1 MASPELAITKATL
14 SATLFRADPISLNR
28 AAVDAFFSLLDIA
41 IIQCSRQN
49 VQKCKAWI
57 VENIVPSTA
66 RCTALGKF
74 WAVLSK
80 NLAVEND
87 GKRPSTKRRRLHLL
101 NIVNDVLFHVV
112 VRQSNR
118 KLGEAWAGILPALVG
133 NAAAFDNCPKHKTK
147 LNGLVDLWEEKAYF
161 SPELVTHLRTALAN
175 GSAEMTAVN
184 LELSESS
191 LKLAK
196 DAPYILPSF
205 HGDAS
210 IPWYDLPAGT
220 WLPHIT
226 PNSSRPMIPD
236 QVCPIQLATGPADKR
251 VVDAVKMLLKDADYI
266 YSQDIEPSDDLQTGF
281 SELGERIVLDEITG
295 EVIGGESYYGWSR
308 QFCERM
314 RDRLRKSTKP
324 SADRSRSV
332 SNSQPR
338 SRSRSLSHDLS
349 RSSSPPSFKRPRLS
363 SRSRSRSRQ
372 RGRSYSHSRS
382 RSRSRNSRSRS
393 HSRARGRDGNHSHG
407 RDSRSRSPQGIYGSN
422 ERPDSRF
429 RSLPRQYDDR
439 PSQPS
444 QPPHV
449 PPVPFPPPPPP
460 PNAMGFPFPPLPLPP
475 MSLAGF
481 TQQWT
486 PGAAPPPPPPPPPYG
501 ASQDGWVPP
510 PPNMMAHFM
519 NMNQFPAGSIPP
531 PPQPPQPPMHNNQ
544 YGRGNGGYRGRGRG
558 GYGRGGYRGQY

>member
-28 AAVDAFFSLLDIA
+28 AAVDDFFSLLDNA
-41 IIQCSRQN
+41 IVQCSRQN

-57 VENIVPSTA
+57 VENIVPSSA

-101 NIVNDVLFHVV
+101 YIANDVLFHEV

-118 KLGEAWAGILPALVG
+118 KLGEAWAGILPAMIG
-133 NAAAFDNCPKHKTK
+133 NAAAFDNCPKHKSK
-147 LNGLVDLWEEKAYF
+147 LSELIKLWEDKSYF
-161 SPELVTHLRTALAN
+161 SPEVIAQLRTALTN
-175 GSAEMTAVN
+175 GSAEITAVN

-210 IPWYDLPAGT
+210 VPWYDLPAGT

-236 QVCPIQLATGPADKR
+236 QVRPIQLAAGPAEKG
-251 VVDAVKMLLKDADYI
+251 VVDAVKTLLKDADYI
-266 YSQDIEPSDDLQTGF
+266 YSKDSDPGDDLNTGY
-281 SELGERIVLDEITG
+281 SEMGERIIIDEFTG

-314 RDRLRKSTKP
+314 KERLNKSKKASTE
-324 SADRSRSV
+324 RSRSA
-332 SNSQPR
+332 SKSRPR
-338 SRSRSLSHDLS
+338 SRSRSLSQDRS
-349 RSSSPPSFKRPRLS
+349 RSTSPPSFKRPRLS

-382 RSRSRNSRSRS
+382 RSRSY
-393 HSRARGRDGNHSHG
+393 
-407 RDSRSRSPQGIYGSN
+407 SRSRSPSRTRGRSRDKSHDHDGRSRSPGGRYGNN

-429 RSLPRQYDDR
+429 RSYDDR
-439 PSQPS
+439 PPQPPQPS
-444 QPPHV
+444 SVPHM
-449 PPVPFPPPPPP
+449 PFPPPPP
-460 PNAMGFPFPPLPLPP
+460 NSMGFPFPI
-475 MSLAGF
+475 
-481 TQQWT
+481 
-486 PGAAPPPPPPPPPYG
+486 PPPPPPPLGGFPQPWTPGTVPPLPFS
-501 ASQDGWVPP
+501 APQDGWVPP
-510 PPNMMAHFM
+510 PPPPNVVAHLM
-519 NMNQFPAGSIPP
+519 NMNQFPAGSVPQ
-531 PPQPPQPPMHNNQ
+531 PPQPPQPPLHNNH

>member
-14 SATLFRADPISLNR
+14 SATLFRADPTSLNR
-28 AAVDAFFSLLDIA
+28 AAVDAFFTLLDDA

-57 VENIVPSTA
+57 VDNVVPSAA

-87 GKRPSTKRRRLHLL
+87 GKKRRSAKRRRLHLL
-101 NIVNDVLFHVV
+101 YIVNDVLYHEL

-118 KLGEAWAGILPALVG
+118 KLGETWAGVLPAMVG
-133 NAAAFDNCPKHKTK
+133 NAAAFDNCPKHKSK
-147 LNGLVDLWEEKAYF
+147 LKGLIDLWEEKAYF
-161 SPELVTHLRTALAN
+161 TPEVVAQLRTALAN
-175 GSAEMTAVN
+175 GSAEITAVN

-236 QVCPIQLATGPADKR
+236 QIRPIQLAAGPAEKR

-266 YSQDIEPSDDLQTGF
+266 YAKESEPSDDLQTGF
-281 SELGERIVLDEITG
+281 SELGERIIVDEITG
-295 EVIGGESYYGWSR
+295 EVLRGESYYGWSR

-314 RDRLRKSTKP
+314 RERQKKSAKASGERSQ
-324 SADRSRSV
+324 SASRSRPRSRSSSYSRDRSRS
-332 SNSQPR
+332 
-338 SRSRSLSHDLS
+338 L
-349 RSSSPPSFKRPRLS
+349 SPPSFKRPRLS
-363 SRSRSRSRQ
+363 ARDRSRSPSRSRGRSYSRSRSRSRSRRRDGSRS
-372 RGRSYSHSRS
+372 RGRHSRS
-382 RSRSRNSRSRS
+382 RSRSRS
-393 HSRARGRDGNHSHG
+393 RGRY
-407 RDSRSRSPQGIYGSN
+407 DSNDASGSRYRSISRQYNDRSPQPQPQPQAPPN
-422 ERPDSRF
+422 MPPMPF
-429 RSLPRQYDDR
+429 PPPPNAMAFPFPPPPLPGF
-439 PSQPS
+439 
-444 QPPHV
+444 PP
-449 PPVPFPPPPPP
+449 PPIPPEMIAHFMSMNQFPGGPVPPPPPP
-460 PNAMGFPFPPLPLPP
+460 P
-475 MSLAGF
+475 
-481 TQQWT
+481 QQQQQQQ
-486 PGAAPPPPPPPPPYG
+486 PQSSMY
-501 ASQDGWVPP
+501 
-510 PPNMMAHFM
+510 N
-519 NMNQFPAGSIPP
+519 NQF
-531 PPQPPQPPMHNNQ
+531 
-544 YGRGNGGYRGRGRG
+544 GRGNGGYRGRGRG

>member
-14 SATLFRADPISLNR
+14 SATLFRADPTSLNR
-28 AAVDAFFSLLDIA
+28 AAVDTLFTLLDDA

-57 VENIVPSTA
+57 VENVVPSAA

-87 GKRPSTKRRRLHLL
+87 GKRRSAKRRRLHLL
-101 NIVNDVLFHVV
+101 YIVNDVLYHEI

-118 KLGEAWAGILPALVG
+118 KLGETWAGVLPAMVG

-147 LNGLVDLWEEKAYF
+147 LKGLIDLWEEKGYF
-161 SPELVTHLRTALAN
+161 TPEVVTQLRTALAN
-175 GSAEMTAVN
+175 GSAEITAVN

-226 PNSSRPMIPD
+226 PNSSRPMVPD
-236 QVCPIQLATGPADKR
+236 QIRPIQLAAGRAEKR

-266 YSQDIEPSDDLQTGF
+266 YAKESEPSDDLQTGF
-281 SELGERIVLDEITG
+281 SELGERIILDEITG

-314 RDRLRKSTKP
+314 RDRQKKSAKASGERSQ
-324 SADRSRSV
+324 SASRSR
-332 SNSQPR
+332 PR
-338 SRSRSLSHDLS
+338 SRSSSFSRDRS

-363 SRSRSRSRQ
+363 ARDRSRSRSRSRSYSRSRSRSHSHSRRRDDSRS
-372 RGRSYSHSRS
+372 RGRHSRS
-382 RSRSRNSRSRS
+382 RSRSR
-393 HSRARGRDGNHSHG
+393 GR
-407 RDSRSRSPQGIYGSN
+407 YGSN
-422 ERPDSRF
+422 DGSDSRY
-429 RSLPRQYDDR
+429 RSTSRQYDDR
-439 PSQPS
+439 SSQP
-444 QPPHV
+444 QPP
-449 PPVPFPPPPPP
+449 PNMPLMPFPPP
-460 PNAMGFPFPPLPLPP
+460 PNAMGFPFPPPPLPGFP
-475 MSLAGF
+475 PPPIPPEMIAHFMSMNQF
-481 TQQWT
+481 
-486 PGAAPPPPPPPPPYG
+486 PGGPIPPPPPP
-501 ASQDGWVPP
+501 Q
-510 PPNMMAHFM
+510 
-519 NMNQFPAGSIPP
+519 Q
-531 PPQPPQPPMHNNQ
+531 PQHNNQ
-544 YGRGNGGYRGRGRG
+544 FGRGNGGYRGRGRG